1 MKYFIL
7 ETEEN
12 LNEVIE
18 YLVGEVGFPSIQR
31 RLNMYPEDDKGTQV
45 QAVNSRVFFRDHA
58 QGKFVHVKNKNLKH
72 LFAHID
78 ETNKKGYIIN
88 DIVLLEFPCANILF
102 DTFHGNLLS
111 TEDDEFAEVF
121 RNKFP
126 KLEMYTNINE
136 HTALVTDYEPEHIFD
151 EVGNLNTKIK
161 NYSNKTGLDIRSASG
176 SVRLRL
182 SNLSND
188 YSHIETYYKLLTH
201 NDLLSFTS
209 EPIYA
214 DKFQPM
220 SIIIPVYNQNVVPT
234 LLAIQG
240 QNLAKEQ
247 KEKIQVILVDDG
259 STESVVDTIKD
270 VREKLDYELNV
281 ITFDKNRGLST
292 GRNAG
297 FSLAKHDLIL
307 FIDSDIILSKNYL
320 YDINMRLQIVPNAIF
335 VAMRKNIE
343 RDSDILREEN
353 LLKGT
358 EPCFDFDDSR
368 VTTHSKSYHIG
379 WDKAFIGENVSVL
392 DDTNYFKQLGF
403 GSKVGIYDLSTVVT
417 GHNMAINRS
426 MIYKY
431 PVFSTRFKGWGMED
445 SYFASTLISNGCFV
459 IPVMS
464 SCVYHINHIPHSG
477 SMEQK
482 AKEAAAN
489 YELYNQM
496 LDEKWEE

>member
-7 ETEEN
+7 DTEKV
-12 LNEVIE
+12 LNEVLD
-18 YLVGEVGFPSIQR
+18 YLVGEIGFPSIQR
-31 RLNMYPEDDKGTQV
+31 RLNMYPEDDNGTQL
-45 QAVNSRVFFRDHA
+45 QAVNSQVFFRDHA

-78 ETNKKGYIIN
+78 ETNKKGFIIN
-88 DIVLLEFPCANILF
+88 DIVILEFPCANILF
-102 DTFHGNLLS
+102 DTFHGNILA
-111 TEDDEFAEVF
+111 TEDEEFAEKF
-121 RNKFP
+121 KSKFP
-126 KLEMYTNINE
+126 SLESYSNIND
-136 HTALVTDYEPEHIFD
+136 HKALVTEYTAEPIFD
-151 EVGNLNTKIK
+151 EVGNLNSKLK

-188 YSHIETYYKLLTH
+188 YSHIETYFKMIT
-201 NDLLSFTS
+201 NTPLLSFSS
-209 EPIYA
+209 EPTHA
-214 DKFQPM
+214 DKFKPI
-220 SIIIPVYNQNVVPT
+220 SIVIPVYNQDVTYT

-240 QNLAKEQ
+240 QNLSKEQ
-247 KEKIQVILVDDG
+247 KEKIQVIVVDDG
-259 STESVVDTIKD
+259 SKD
-270 VREKLDYELNV
+270 NVADMVQAVRGKLDYEVSV
-281 ITFDKNRGLST
+281 ITFDSNKGLST

-297 FSLAKHDLIL
+297 ISLAKHDFIL
-307 FIDSDIILSKNYL
+307 FLDSDIIISKNFL
-320 YDINMRLQIVPNAIF
+320 YDINIRLQIVPNAIF
-335 VAMRKNIE
+335 VAMRRNIP
-343 RDSDILREEN
+343 RDSEMLDEAK
-353 LLKGT
+353 LLKGI
-358 EPCFDFDDSR
+358 EPTLDFDDSR

-379 WDKAFIGENVSVL
+379 WDKAFIGEKVSVL

-445 SYFASTLISNGCFV
+445 AYFASTLISNGCFV

-464 SCVYHINHIPHSG
+464 SCVYHIEHLPHSG

>member
-1 MKYFIL
+1 MRYFIL
-7 ETEEN
+7 NTEKD
-12 LNEVIE
+12 LNDALD
-18 YLVGEVGFPSIQR
+18 YLVANIGFPSIQR
-31 RLNMYPEDDKGTQV
+31 RLNMYPEDDQGTQV
-45 QAVNSRVFFRDHA
+45 QAVNSQVFFRDHA

-78 ETNKKGYIIN
+78 ETNKKGFIIN
-88 DIVLLEFPCANILF
+88 DVVILEFPCANVLF
-102 DTFHGNLLS
+102 DTFHGNIIA
-111 TEDDEFAEVF
+111 TESEEFAEEF
-121 RNKFP
+121 HSQFP
-126 KLEMYTNINE
+126 DFEMYSNIND
-136 HTALVTDYEPEHIFD
+136 HKALVTEYKSESIFD
-151 EVGNLNTKIK
+151 EVGNLNSKLK

-188 YSHIETYYKLLTH
+188 YSHIETYFKMLTKTE
-201 NDLLSFTS
+201 LLSFSSAPTH
-209 EPIYA
+209 A
-214 DKFQPM
+214 DKFKPI
-220 SIIIPVYNQNVVPT
+220 SIVIPVYNQDVTYT

-240 QNLAKEQ
+240 QNLSKEQ
-247 KEKIQVILVDDG
+247 KQKIQVIVVDDG
-259 STESVVDTIKD
+259 SKDDVAASVKAIRD
-270 VREKLDYELNV
+270 KLDYEVSV
-281 ITFDKNRGLST
+281 ITFDTNKGLSS

-297 FSLAKHDLIL
+297 IALAKHDLIL

-320 YDINMRLQIVPNAIF
+320 YDINIRLQIVPNAIF
-335 VAMRKNIE
+335 VAMRKNIA
-343 RDSDILREEN
+343 RDSEILQAEN
-353 LLKGT
+353 LLQGT
-358 EPCFDFDDSR
+358 EPTHDLDDSR
-368 VTTHSKSYHIG
+368 VTTHSKEYHIG
-379 WDKAFIGENVSVL
+379 WDKAFIGEKVSVL

-445 SYFASTLISNGCFV
+445 AYFASTLISNGCFV

-464 SCVYHINHIPHSG
+464 SCVYHIEHLPHSG